1 VRDRTRSTFF
11 SCCTVEIFADED
23 PATLRLARNRYF
35 AATRRRSSY
44 LGQLWLP
51 AVPAKEEALNIDD
64 TLTWRDIADH
74 LTAKQRAMLDE
85 WDTRPSHPDGDEGHR
100 RGLIVVARQMAADNI
115 AQETFA
121 RMPKPLGATTVD
133 TWRADGD
140 RPCVRRFTGPR
151 RGLVAVGGKAVTV
164 DVLGA
169 QYSDGEIERT
179 ISVSAESVD
188 LGSARVARELA
199 DSLNAAADDLD
210 RLNELDGQ
218 TSSSASCPWESW
230 PNSAGRRS

>member
-1 VRDRTRSTFF
+1 V
-11 SCCTVEIFADED
+11 
-23 PATLRLARNRYF
+23 
-35 AATRRRSSY
+35 
-44 LGQLWLP
+44 
-51 AVPAKEEALNIDD
+51 NIDN
-64 TLTWRDIADH
+64 TVTTWRDIADQ

-100 RGLIVVARQMAADNI
+100 RGLVVVARQMAADNI

-121 RMPKPLGATTVD
+121 TMPKPLGATSVD

-140 RPCVRRFTGPR
+140 RPCIRRFTGPR

-164 DVLGA
+164 DILGV

-179 ISVSAESVD
+179 ISVSVSADSVD
-188 LGSARVARELA
+188 LGSAYVARELV

-210 RLNELDGQ
+210 RLNELDGP
-218 TSSSASCPWESW
+218 TSTGSTS
-230 PNSAGRRS
+230 

>member
-1 VRDRTRSTFF
+1 VN
-11 SCCTVEIFADED
+11 
-23 PATLRLARNRYF
+23 L
-35 AATRRRSSY
+35 
-44 LGQLWLP
+44 
-51 AVPAKEEALNIDD
+51 DD
-64 TLTWRDIADH
+64 TVTTWRDISDQLSAR
-74 LTAKQRAMLDE
+74 QRAMLDE

-121 RMPKPLGATTVD
+121 SMPMPLGATSVD

-151 RGLVAVGGKAVTV
+151 RGLVTVGGKALTV
-164 DVLGA
+164 DILGV

-179 ISVSAESVD
+179 ISVSADSID
-188 LGSARVARELA
+188 LGSAHVARELA

-218 TSSSASCPWESW
+218 TPSPASWSSVLW
-230 PNSAGRRS
+230 PTSAGRRGRFQ

>member
-1 VRDRTRSTFF
+1 M
-11 SCCTVEIFADED
+11 
-23 PATLRLARNRYF
+23 
-35 AATRRRSSY
+35 
-44 LGQLWLP
+44 
-51 AVPAKEEALNIDD
+51 NIDP
-64 TLTWRDIADH
+64 TVTWRDIADQ

-85 WDTRPSHPDGDEGHR
+85 WDTRPSHPHGDEGHR
-100 RGLIVVARQMAADNI
+100 RGLVVVARQMAADNI

-121 RMPKPLGATTVD
+121 RMPKPLGATSVD

-140 RPCVRRFTGPR
+140 RPCIRRFTGPR

-164 DVLGA
+164 DILGV

-179 ISVSAESVD
+179 ISVSADSVD
-188 LGSARVARELA
+188 LGAAHLARELA

-218 TSSSASCPWESW
+218 NSSPASWQSSSC
-230 PNSAGRRS
+230 PNSAGRRGRFR